1 MNRYAG
7 LAAALALLA
16 ASTPSLHAADAA
28 PPPLPI
34 VTVSAAATASVAND
48 RMFAWLRAEAD
59 HADPA
64 KAAADVN
71 ARIGKALARI
81 KATAG
86 VDVKTSGYS
95 SYQIAEKNQPPRWRV
110 AQSITVEGAD
120 FASIAALLTR
130 LQADDGLV
138 LSGMNFDVSR
148 EARRKVEDAL
158 TDEAIKSWQTR
169 ARNAARALGYDAW
182 RTGRITVSTSEPMR
196 PQPMMRMAATAM
208 AAPPPPVN
216 VEGGNTEVGVTVS
229 GEAVLEAARR

>member
-71 ARIGKALARI
+71 GRIGKALARI

-208 AAPPPPVN
+208 AAPPPVN